1 VRNAAIGIEQ
11 ARAGYEAA
19 VKARILQQ
27 QTLDAEKK
35 KYALGA
41 STVYQVI
48 QDQRDLA
55 TAQGNEVQAQATYV
69 HAKIALDVALGRT
82 LDANDVSISEA
93 VKGRVSRQSVIPA
106 NLPTAPEENK
116 PAIPKN
122 LGNQ

>member
-1 VRNAAIGIEQ
+1 VRNAVIGIEQ

-27 QTLDAEKK
+27 QTLDAEQK
-35 KYALGA
+35 KYSLGA

-55 TAQGNEVQAQATYV
+55 TAQGNEVQAQATFV

-82 LDANDVSISEA
+82 LAVNDVSISEA
-93 VKGRVSRQSVIPA
+93 VKGNVSRQSAIPA
-106 NLPTAPEENK
+106 NVPAAPEQNK

-122 LGNQ
+122 QGSQ